1 MTMNQQAGPMTG
13 IPSTGGSPAAP
24 EPGKSRRGSA
34 LYAPQALWTAAH
46 EHLPVTFVIVNNRSY
61 DILKNFM
68 KSQHHFASV
77 RAGRFIGMDLDEP
90 PIDFLALAAPGA
102 CRHVVS
108 SAPAKSRRP
117 SNTASPRACR
127 TSSNSRSARPEWEPA
142 GAHARVARRMAA

>member
-1 MTMNQQAGPMTG
+1 MTG

-24 EPGKSRRGSA
+24 EPGKSRRGA
-34 LYAPQALWTAAH
+34 
-46 EHLPVTFVIVNNRSY
+46 
-61 DILKNFM
+61 DILVEVLRSEGVEYVFGNPGTTELSFVDALTGVDGLSYILGLQEAAVVAM
-68 KSQHHFASV
+68 ADGYAQAS
-77 RAGRFIGMDLDEP
+77 GR
-90 PIDFLALAAPGA
+90 PGFVNLHT
-102 CRHVVS
+102 RHVVS